1 MKNKE
6 KYLTNFSEAKRKKAT
21 QKYNIIKPFIL
32 GEQSLSSISKS
43 KGIALS
49 TLYRWNKSY
58 KEQGLKGLI
67 YATRADKGT
76 RKIEPKIIDEI
87 ERLAL
92 MNKRN
97 SIATIHRKITNYC
110 KENNFDIPSYKQIYS
125 VIKAMPKSV
134 IDFSHQGEKYYQNK
148 YDLIQIRESSRPNE
162 IWQADHTLLDI
173 FILDQKGNIN
183 RPWLTII
190 MDDYS
195 RAIAGYFLSFDAPN
209 AQNTALTLHQAIWNK
224 NNTNWPVCGI
234 PEKFYTDHGSDFT
247 SHHMEQVAIDLK
259 INLMFSKVG
268 VPRGRGKIERFFQT
282 VNQTFLEQLDLLL
295 LEIPKS
301 RKVHSDGIHFQ
312 GFRYSNTNLA
322 AYVGEY
328 VLIRYNPN
336 DMAEIRVF
344 YRDEFL
350 CTAICPEIADYS
362 IDIKDIQHARSQRR
376 KHLKQNIAS
385 PSTTELIKEEK
396 NCGYSPQ
403 ETTKNVKK
411 LKRYRND

>member
-6 KYLTNFSEAKRKKAT
+6 KYLTNFSEAKRKEAT

-32 GEQSLSSISKS
+32 GKQSLSSISKS

-49 TLYRWNKSY
+49 TLYRWNKLY
-58 KEQGLKGLI
+58 KEQGLTGLI
-67 YATRADKGT
+67 HNTRVDKGEH
-76 RKIEPKIIDEI
+76 KLKQNIIDEI
-87 ERLAL
+87 KSLAL
-92 MNKRN
+92 KNKRN
-97 SIATIHRKITNYC
+97 SIATIHRKIANYC
-110 KENNFDIPSYKQIYS
+110 IENNFYKPSYKQVYS
-125 VIKAMPKSV
+125 IIKAMPKSV

-173 FILDQKGNIN
+173 YILDQKGNIN

-195 RAIAGYFLSFDAPN
+195 RAIAGYFISFDAPN

-282 VNQTFLEQLDLLL
+282 VNQTFLEQLPGYINNNDTSSDLIDFQNFEEKLRYFLIEDYNQKEHSAIQSTPINRWNSNHFFPNMPSSLEQLDLLL

-301 RKVHSDGIHFQ
+301 RKIHSDGIHFQ
-312 GFRYSNTNLA
+312 GFRYSNT
-322 AYVGEY
+322 
-328 VLIRYNPN
+328 
-336 DMAEIRVF
+336 
-344 YRDEFL
+344 
-350 CTAICPEIADYS
+350 
-362 IDIKDIQHARSQRR
+362 
-376 KHLKQNIAS
+376 
-385 PSTTELIKEEK
+385 
-396 NCGYSPQ
+396 
-403 ETTKNVKK
+403 
-411 LKRYRND
+411 